1 MCCRE
6 CVAASY
12 HHPYSCSLME
22 VAADDA
28 VGDDVVAV
36 VDVDVGF
43 VDVVVVVAAAVDVD
57 DLTSR

>member
-1 MCCRE
+1 
-6 CVAASY
+6 
-12 HHPYSCSLME
+12 ME

-57 DLTSR
+57 DLTSH